1 MRGTSHTL
9 RTGSATKQSHTK
21 CHSEVRNLKGLLYFA
36 RSNCDKMKVMRLTTY
51 KIIFLI
57 ACLISV
63 LLQIEGAIS
72 QDVDK
77 KNNWKPKEGLE
88 LIGTKAPSFEGLN
101 WLNTEPLNIEDLK
114 GKVILIR
121 FWLVGCPLCEH
132 TAPALVEL
140 YNKYKNDGF
149 IVIGIHHP
157 KSEEAK
163 DPNLVRRALDAF
175 DFDFPV
181 AQDSD
186 WKVINAYW
194 LGGKKRSFTSSSI
207 LIDKNSIIRFVH
219 DGGEF
224 YKSENN
230 PDADLAYQAIEEK
243 IQELLGE

>member
-1 MRGTSHTL
+1 MLETTRKRIFAMTRGQLKHCSKLQGIIDLNMRRSKTILFVVSL
-9 RTGSATKQSHTK
+9 LILI
-21 CHSEVRNLKGLLYFA
+21 CHLKVG
-36 RSNCDKMKVMRLTTY
+36 
-51 KIIFLI
+51 
-57 ACLISV
+57 
-63 LLQIEGAIS
+63 IS
-72 QDVDK
+72 QEVDK
-77 KNNWKPKEGLE
+77 ENAWKPKEGLE
-88 LIGTKAPSFEGLN
+88 LIGTKAPSLERLN
-101 WLNTEPLNIEDLK
+101 WLNTGPLNIEDLK

>member
-1 MRGTSHTL
+1 
-9 RTGSATKQSHTK
+9 
-21 CHSEVRNLKGLLYFA
+21 
-36 RSNCDKMKVMRLTTY
+36 MRLTTD

-57 ACLISV
+57 ACLISIFWQ
-63 LLQIEGAIS
+63 LEGGIS
-72 QDVDK
+72 QELDK
-77 KNNWKPKEGLE
+77 KNNWKPTEGLE

-101 WLNTEPLNIEDLK
+101 WLNTEPINIEDLK
-114 GKVILIR
+114 GKVVLIR

-181 AQDSD
+181 AQDND

-243 IQELLGE
+243 IKELLKE